1 MVFQIA
7 SVGRNPSKGEN
18 SLAEKKGYLILK
30 FVVLIKK
37 KIRFGIRFGIEAE
50 FEIEFQFRNL
60 IGLKLSAYR
69 FQLEDLD
76 LVFNA

>member
-30 FVVLIKK
+30 FVVLIRKE
-37 KIRFGIRFGIEAE
+37 RFGIRFGIETE